1 MLVILLFLCLLANS
15 SNPSVLT
22 PKFEAQVIDANISI
36 GYGLALGDVDG
47 DGKPDILLA
56 DKTQFVW
63 YRNGDWK
70 RFVMIESLTEYDNVC
85 ITARDLD
92 GDGKVEVAVGAQ
104 WNPAETTDT
113 AKSGSV
119 HYLIRPHDPTQRWEA
134 VKLHHEP
141 TVHRMRWTKVNGNNY
156 LVVLPLHGRGNK
168 NGEGDA
174 VKLIAYRF
182 PKNPRDDW
190 NKILLDQFMHQT
202 HNMDI
207 VEQRSSGK
215 TDMYV
220 AGREGVRVISA
231 FGNNRG
237 KEQAHKMS
245 GLENSA
251 GEIRVGNFDSKQ
263 PFITTIEPMHGVAV
277 AVYTIGKN
285 TSRIVLDD
293 QLKEGHALATAD
305 LLGLDRD
312 QVIAGWRVPNAQNK
326 IGIKLY
332 VPNNTTTHWDQ
343 YWIDENGIA
352 TEDLQVLDMNAD
364 GKPDIVASGRSTKNL
379 KVYWNRSE

>member
-1 MLVILLFLCLLANS
+1 MRWV
-15 SNPSVLT
+15 
-22 PKFEAQVIDANISI
+22 K
-36 GYGLALGDVDG
+36 VDG
-47 DGKPDILLA
+47 K
-56 DKTQFVW
+56 
-63 YRNGDWK
+63 
-70 RFVMIESLTEYDNVC
+70 
-85 ITARDLD
+85 
-92 GDGKVEVAVGAQ
+92 
-104 WNPAETTDT
+104 
-113 AKSGSV
+113 
-119 HYLIRPHDPTQRWEA
+119 
-134 VKLHHEP
+134 
-141 TVHRMRWTKVNGNNY
+141 NY

-182 PKNPRDDW
+182 PKNPLDNW
-190 NKILLDQFMHQT
+190 NIILLDQSMHQT
-202 HNMDI
+202 HNLDI
-207 VEQRSSGK
+207 VEERLLGK
-215 TDMYV
+215 TNMYV

-231 FGNNRG
+231 FGNKRG

-263 PFITTIEPMHGVAV
+263 PFIATIEPMHGVAV

-285 TSRIVLDD
+285 TSRIILDD

-305 LLGLDRD
+305 LLGLGRD